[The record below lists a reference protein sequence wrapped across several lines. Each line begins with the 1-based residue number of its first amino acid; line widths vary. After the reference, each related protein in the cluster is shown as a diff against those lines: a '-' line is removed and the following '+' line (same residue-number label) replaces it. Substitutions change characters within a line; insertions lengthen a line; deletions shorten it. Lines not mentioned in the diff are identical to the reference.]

1 VAQRGVEAA
10 RQVLRRLRRH
20 QLVHR
25 AADGG
30 HVGEELV
37 HGEAFEL
44 GRQLLSGGA
53 DGRNLAE
60 IGIERGE
67 DGRFVRMEI
76 EVDVQLAGK
85 QALQPQAAA
94 QAAVDQLADGGAIA
108 QVDVFAAVGVHDV
121 GLHFDH
127 DRHQETLAVRIE
139 PELDL
144 LDGADLDA
152 EEHHRRADLQPLR
165 RAREVQHVLAA
176 LAEPAAARQQQG
188 GGDRQRERAEDEN
201 ADQGGVGFAAHGVCA
216 GRLGRGGGASP
227 PRVRKW
233 RTLGWP
239 FFSASCGC
247 PVAIMVRLSVSR

>member
-1 VAQRGVEAA
+1 LCTRT
-10 RQVLRRLRRH
+10 
-20 QLVHR
+20 
-25 AADGG
+25 ADGR

-44 GRQLLSGGA
+44 GCQLLGGGA

-60 IGIERGE
+60 IGIQRGKNR
-67 DGRFVRMEI
+67 GFVRMEI

-152 EEHHRRADLQPLR
+152 EEHHRRTDL
-165 RAREVQHVLAA
+165 
-176 LAEPAAARQQQG
+176 
-188 GGDRQRERAEDEN
+188 
-201 ADQGGVGFAAHGVCA
+201 
-216 GRLGRGGGASP
+216 
-227 PRVRKW
+227 
-233 RTLGWP
+233 
-239 FFSASCGC
+239 
-247 PVAIMVRLSVSR
+247 